1 MAVPKK
7 KTSQAR
13 RNQRR
18 AHHAIS
24 GPGLVACPNCGEP
37 HVPHR
42 VCRECG
48 YYKGRTA
55 VAVEDANRVRAT
67 TGPPVRIAVDALG
80 GDNAPREVVAGAVAA
95 ARGLPH
101 DEIVLVGE
109 PEADRA

>member
-7 KTSQAR
+7 KTSRAR

-18 AHHAIS
+18 AHHAIT

-48 YYKGRTA
+48 
-55 VAVEDANRVRAT
+55 
-67 TGPPVRIAVDALG
+67 
-80 GDNAPREVVAGAVAA
+80 
-95 ARGLPH
+95 
-101 DEIVLVGE
+101 
-109 PEADRA
+109 